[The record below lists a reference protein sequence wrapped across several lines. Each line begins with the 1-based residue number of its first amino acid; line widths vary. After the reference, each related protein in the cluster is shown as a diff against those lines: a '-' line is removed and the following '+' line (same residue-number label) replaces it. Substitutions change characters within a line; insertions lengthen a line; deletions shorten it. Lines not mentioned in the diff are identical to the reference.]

1 MSAFIFRKFLSTALT
16 LLGVVTVSFFLVHSF
31 GNGDPIRVMVGQHA
45 DAATV
50 KALQEQFGLDLPLPV
65 QYLRY
70 MQHLIQGDL
79 GRSISSNRPVLDVII
94 ERLGATAMLAGV
106 SMVIATI
113 LGIALGTLSALKNN
127 SWADTVIMGF
137 AQFGISLPS
146 IVMAALFMMIFGV
159 WLDWFPISGYASGFS
174 VYLTL
179 PAITL
184 GIRPLAIIARVTR
197 SSMLDVMGQDF
208 VRTAKAKGLSETR
221 VIIRHT
227 LRNAL
232 NPVVTTIG
240 SWFAGLLAGAYFIEY
255 MFNWPGLGKVSIDAV
270 DKLDYPMIQGA
281 VLFSAVIFVAVNFLS
296 DLVYAWLD
304 PRIKIAS

>member
-1 MSAFIFRKFLSTALT
+1 MIAFILRKLINTILT
-16 LLGVVTVSFFLVHSF
+16 LLGVVTVSFFLVRSID
-31 GNGDPIRVMVGQHA
+31 GDPARVMLGQRA
-45 DAATV
+45 DEKTRQ
-50 KALQEQFGLDLPLPV
+50 ALREQFGFNKPLYV
-65 QYLRY
+65 QYGLY
-70 MQHLIQGDL
+70 MQRLVQGDL
-79 GRSISSNRPVLDVII
+79 GRSISSNRPVLSVIV
-94 ERLGATAMLAGV
+94 ERMAATAMLAGV
-106 SMVIATI
+106 SMLLSTF
-113 LGIALGTLSALKNN
+113 LGIVLGTLSALNNN
-127 SWADTVIMGF
+127 SWLDSIIMGI

-146 IVMAALFMMIFGV
+146 IVMAALFMMVFGV
-159 WLDWFPISGYASGFS
+159 WLDWFPISGYAPGFS

-208 VRTAKAKGLSETR
+208 VRTAKAKGLSERT
-221 VIIRHT
+221 VIIKHT

-232 NPVVTTIG
+232 NPVVTTVG

-255 MFNWPGLGKVSIDAV
+255 MFNWPGLGKVSLDAV

-281 VLFSAVIFVAVNFLS
+281 VLFSAVIFVLVNFLS

-304 PRIKIAS
+304 PRVKIS